1 MPKNLDRRSSCE
13 RSSST
18 NECSAHRSN
27 EEVWLL
33 RRRRTAGLLLETRL
47 CAPVDRTR
55 LCSVGRK
62 KESARSTT
70 FSTASVKLGKDRGEH
85 NESGVSQKAEIVG
98 TLSPFRV
105 GHRNRHGSTIFS
117 SPAVCDLA
125 DAVDEQRRHRIRLRL
140 DNLLLHS
147 RHQKQC

>member
-1 MPKNLDRRSSCE
+1 MPKNLGRRPSCE

-27 EEVWLL
+27 EDVWLL

-85 NESGVSQKAEIVG
+85 NESGVPQKAAQP
-98 TLSPFRV
+98 LPSRA
-105 GHRNRHGSTIFS
+105 RNRRG
-117 SPAVCDLA
+117 VYDLFFA
-125 DAVDEQRRHRIRLRL
+125 GGLRPRGC
-140 DNLLLHS
+140 S
-147 RHQKQC
+147 

>member
-1 MPKNLDRRSSCE
+1 MPKNLGRRPSCE

-27 EEVWLL
+27 EDVWLL

-55 LCSVGRK
+55 LCSLGRNQPDQRLFRQHRSIS
-62 KESARSTT
+62 ERIAVSTT
-70 FSTASVKLGKDRGEH
+70 SPECPRKR
-85 NESGVSQKAEIVG
+85 
-98 TLSPFRV
+98 LSHFRV
-105 GHRNRHGSTIFS
+105 GPGTDVASTIFS

-147 RHQKQC
+147 RHQRNC